1 MLFADH
7 YIADV
12 ICMLKHRA
20 VRRNGSGLIGLSG
33 AVGESKNGYVWAK
46 HRSVRANVGVPFSAL
61 CRSAILASAG
71 IGERIVRFCV
81 FHREQYGQD
90 RSKSSHIIS
99 KYARI
104 IHIFANNV
112 P

>member
-1 MLFADH
+1 MLFDDH
-7 YIADV
+7 YIADD
-12 ICMLKHRA
+12 IYMLKHRA
-20 VRRNGSGLIGLSG
+20 VRRNGSGLIGLSC

-46 HRSVRANVGVPFSAL
+46 HRSARANVGGWLLAL

>member
-33 AVGESKNGYVWAK
+33 AVGESNSGYVWAK
-46 HRSVRANVGVPFSAL
+46 RRSVRANVGVPFSAL

-71 IGERIVRFCV
+71 IGERIVYFCV

-90 RSKSSHIIS
+90 LSKSSHIIS

>member
-7 YIADV
+7 YIADL

-33 AVGESKNGYVWAK
+33 AVGESKNGFVWAK

-71 IGERIVRFCV
+71 IGERIVRFVC
-81 FHREQYGQD
+81 FTGNNMGKID
-90 RSKSSHIIS
+90 RNQAILSLNM
-99 KYARI
+99 RG
-104 IHIFANNV
+104 
-112 P
+112 

>member
-61 CRSAILASAG
+61 FRSAILASAG
-71 IGERIVRFCV
+71 IGGADRAFLCV
-81 FHREQYGQD
+81 SQGT
-90 RSKSSHIIS
+90 IW
-99 KYARI
+99 ARPI
-104 IHIFANNV
+104 EIK
-112 P
+112 PYYL